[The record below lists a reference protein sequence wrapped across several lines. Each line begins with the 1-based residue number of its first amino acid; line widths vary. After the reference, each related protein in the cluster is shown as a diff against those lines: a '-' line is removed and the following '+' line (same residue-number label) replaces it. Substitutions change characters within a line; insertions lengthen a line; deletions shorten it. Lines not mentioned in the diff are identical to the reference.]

1 MPLRRSQEDAP
12 KVKWLNILGAQLLS
26 INHAQGSC
34 ERNLSTHG
42 YIFSL
47 RRQQLKVKTLERY
60 VRSVTRRS
68 NARLRT
74 RDFRS
79 PERKTPVHACAA
91 DVQLW
96 ILALRSIYRNMR
108 LRDAVVERGAKAKK
122 ESAKA
127 PKDYPLSNENW
138 SSCDESDE
146 EDAGWAEVQA
156 TMGF

>member
-1 MPLRRSQEDAP
+1 
-12 KVKWLNILGAQLLS
+12 
-26 INHAQGSC
+26 
-34 ERNLSTHG
+34 
-42 YIFSL
+42 
-47 RRQQLKVKTLERY
+47 
-60 VRSVTRRS
+60 
-68 NARLRT
+68 
-74 RDFRS
+74 
-79 PERKTPVHACAA
+79 
-91 DVQLW
+91 
-96 ILALRSIYRNMR
+96 MR

>member
-1 MPLRRSQEDAP
+1 MP
-12 KVKWLNILGAQLLS
+12 VLLTS
-26 INHAQGSC
+26 SC
-34 ERNLSTHG
+34 G
-42 YIFSL
+42 FSL
-47 RRQQLKVKTLERY
+47 
-60 VRSVTRRS
+60 
-68 NARLRT
+68 
-74 RDFRS
+74 
-79 PERKTPVHACAA
+79 CAA
-91 DVQLW
+91 ST
-96 ILALRSIYRNMR
+96 ATTNMR

>member
-1 MPLRRSQEDAP
+1 M
-12 KVKWLNILGAQLLS
+12 
-26 INHAQGSC
+26 
-34 ERNLSTHG
+34 
-42 YIFSL
+42 
-47 RRQQLKVKTLERY
+47 
-60 VRSVTRRS
+60 
-68 NARLRT
+68 
-74 RDFRS
+74 
-79 PERKTPVHACAA
+79 HACAA

-108 LRDAVVERGAKAKK
+108 LRDAVIERGAKAKK

-146 EDAGWAEVQA
+146 EDAGWAEVQV